1 MTEFEAKELIQKI
14 VSASKADDIVVNLS
28 ETKSYN
34 IRFAA
39 NNITT
44 CGAINQ
50 LNISLRS
57 IYGKKSGTI
66 NITSDDKDTIEN
78 GLRTSE
84 KIAMLAPENSEAM
97 PPIEKEQT
105 YLKVN
110 EYFPET
116 AQMFSD
122 QRIELIRHIV
132 EECENK
138 QLVAA
143 GYIESSDN
151 VSAIGNSKGLFAFHP
166 SSEIDFSST
175 VRTKDGTGSSK
186 IHRRY
191 SDKNNLDSVKL
202 SDEVIWK
209 SEQSKNPT
217 EIKPGKYTVILNSA
231 AACDMIGNLSWYMNK
246 RSADEGRSFFSDK
259 EKGNKIGEKI
269 VSDKVNFYS
278 DPTSSLAPAVPFDSE
293 GTPLQKITWVENGVL
308 KNLYTDRYWAMK
320 TNSEAVPFPSNIIL
334 EGNRGRKLNDLIEST
349 EYGVLVTRLWY
360 IRSVD
365 PKQILLTG
373 LTRDGVFLIE
383 NGQIS
388 QSLKN
393 FRFNESPINVLNNI
407 LDMSENQKMVG
418 SETGSARIVVPDL
431 KIKDFN
437 FSSVSDAV

>member
-1 MTEFEAKELIQKI
+1 MTEFEAKELIEKI

-28 ETKSYN
+28 ENKSYN

-44 CGAINQ
+44 CGAINR

-57 IYGKKSGTI
+57 IYGKRSGTI
-66 NITSDDKDTIEN
+66 NITSDDKETIES

-84 KIAMLAPENSEAM
+84 KLAMLAPENDEAM
-97 PPIEKEQT
+97 PPLDKEQN

-116 AQMFSD
+116 AHMFSD

-132 EECENK
+132 EECEKK

-143 GYIESSDN
+143 GYVESSDS

-166 SSEIDFSST
+166 SSEVDFSAT

-191 SDKNNLDSVKL
+191 ADKNMLNSVKL

-209 SEQSKNPT
+209 SELSANPT
-217 EIKPGKYTVILNSA
+217 EIKPGKYTVILESA

-246 RSADEGRSFFSDK
+246 RSADEGRSYFSDK
-259 EKGNKIGEKI
+259 DKGNRIGEKI
-269 VSDKVNFYS
+269 VSEKVNIYS
-278 DPTSSLAPAVPFDSE
+278 DPGSELAPSNPFDSE
-293 GTPLQKITWVENGVL
+293 GSPINKISWIENGVL
-308 KNLYTDRYWAMK
+308 KNMPTDRFWATK
-320 TNSEAVPFPSNIIL
+320 TNSNHIPYPSNIIL
-334 EGNRGRKLNDLIEST
+334 QGNKGKHLRDLIEST

-383 NGQIS
+383 NGKIS
-388 QSLKN
+388 RSLKN

-418 SETGSARIVVPDL
+418 SETGSSKIVVPDL
-431 KIKDFN
+431 KVKDFN